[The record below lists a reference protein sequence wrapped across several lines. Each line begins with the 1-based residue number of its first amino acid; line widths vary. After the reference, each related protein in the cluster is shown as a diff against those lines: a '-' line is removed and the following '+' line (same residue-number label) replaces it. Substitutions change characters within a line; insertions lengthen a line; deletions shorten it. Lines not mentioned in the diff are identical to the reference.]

1 MVCARIFDSTAHEPS
16 RKQSTNPLS
25 QAGCAWDARTSASIA
40 ARDDVDTLIWASE
53 NGCKITADTW
63 KSAIEFGDRRLL
75 DWLEVK
81 HNPFWNTMR
90 SRIECSK
97 IAAHG
102 GNIVA
107 LTWMDARK
115 LVVWTES
122 CWNALA
128 STGVVD
134 HMRWAL
140 TNYGPKY
147 LHGNAVAPAV
157 AAKHGHVG
165 VMGWL
170 DVMGLYQPNSIV
182 LFQAARHR
190 RYDALAFA
198 FDTGCVRSVLEI
210 CREVFDTSDAT
221 FVTREFL
228 DIARQKC
235 ADFEVRNVYLWRAVA
250 GASVFAIETFEWAIH
265 HWYLADAGTCREV
278 LGVAA
283 QAGNIEI
290 LRFAKSCGIDVSA
303 HVFVNLA
310 VHASMTGDTTRLAW
324 ALGTGGYVPSSE
336 SFAAML
342 ADEVYWIANGN
353 FMYKKQYLLAS
364 KWRAHK
370 IFGAFR
376 DAVCDWVTSAV
387 SWC

>member
-1 MVCARIFDSTAHEPS
+1 V
-16 RKQSTNPLS
+16 
-25 QAGCAWDARTSASIA
+25 WDARTSANIA
-40 ARDDVDTLIWASE
+40 AKDDVDALIWASE

-63 KSAIEFGDRRLL
+63 RSAIEFGTSRML
-75 DWLEVK
+75 DWLEIN

-97 IAAHG
+97 IAAHS

-107 LTWMDARK
+107 LKWMEARK

-122 CWNALA
+122 CWNAMA

-140 TNYGPKY
+140 TTYGPKY
-147 LHGNAVAPAV
+147 LRHNVVAPAV
-157 AAKHGHVG
+157 AAKHGHVD
-165 VMGWL
+165 VLEWL
-170 DVMGLYQPNSIV
+170 DVMGLYQPSSMV

-190 RYDALAFA
+190 RYDALTFA

-228 DIARQKC
+228 DIACRKC
-235 ADFEVRNVYLWRAVA
+235 ADFEARNAYLWRAAA
-250 GASVFAIETFEWAIH
+250 GASSFVVETFEWAIH
-265 HWYLADAGTCREV
+265 NWHLADINICREV

-290 LRFAKSCGIDVSA
+290 LRFAKSCGIDMSA

-310 VHASMTGDTTRLAW
+310 VHASITGDTTRLAW
-324 ALGTGGYVPSSE
+324 ALGTGGYVPKAD
-336 SFAAML
+336 SFATML
-342 ADEVYWIANGN
+342 ADEVFWIAKGH

-364 KWRAHK
+364 KWRTHK
-370 IFGAFR
+370 FFGGFR

-387 SWC
+387 CG